1 MKLFDKL
8 NEDGNS
14 QEEVVIDSS
23 SERSGQSESTET
35 RLGQEVEQNIV
46 GDEKDTS
53 TSESTGNSSL
63 PSMSGTT
70 NTKEDVSM
78 KDIHEQNEEIISLLK
93 EINSSDDESSSS
105 DNPNDSIGGGMNGV
119 L

>member
-8 NEDGNS
+8 NENGNS

-23 SERSGQSESTET
+23 SESSSQSEGMET

-46 GDEKDTS
+46 GDEKESDN
-53 TSESTGNSSL
+53 SENTGSSSL

-70 NTKEDVSM
+70 STGKDVSM
-78 KDIHEQNEEIISLLK
+78 EDIHEQNEEIISLLK
-93 EINSSDDESSSS
+93 EINSGDESSS